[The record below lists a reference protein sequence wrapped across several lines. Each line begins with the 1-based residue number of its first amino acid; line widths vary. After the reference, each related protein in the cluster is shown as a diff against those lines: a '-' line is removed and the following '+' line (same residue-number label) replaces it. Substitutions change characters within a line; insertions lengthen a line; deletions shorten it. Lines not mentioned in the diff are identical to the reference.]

1 MLLIAGAY
9 VNAKMEKGLTPLM
22 IAGLRGHT
30 KLLRLLME
38 LEAGVEAKDEA
49 GKTAR
54 VWAEKYG
61 KHAVVQKLRDFHEE
75 VGGLLVRG

>member
-1 MLLIAGAY
+1 
-9 VNAKMEKGLTPLM
+9 M
-22 IAGLRGHT
+22 IAGLRDHT
-30 KLLRLLME
+30 KVQRPLIE
-38 LEAGVEAKDEA
+38 LGADVEAKDEA